1 MSSTPNQAAEAAKLM
16 KNASAFLLDIEGTTT
31 SISFVKDKLF
41 PYVRENLATYLKE
54 NWAEAS
60 FQGVLKKL
68 VEQAKADVEAKME
81 GAVALDDEEESPEK
95 AQDAVK
101 NNVLWMMDAD
111 RKAGALK
118 LLQAQM
124 YVKGYEAGSLK
135 GHLYDDVEP
144 QFKKWNE
151 DGKKI
156 YIYSSGNV
164 EAQKLLFKNSEAGDV
179 SALIADYFDTD
190 MGAKV
195 EKESYTK
202 IAEKIG
208 KPIGEVLFF
217 TDIVKEADAATEAGM
232 PVILLERE
240 GNAPLTEADKTKY
253 TVISSFK
260 IEVEEEEVPA
270 KKQKLDVDAKPAEEE
285 KKAEEETMEVQLEE
299 KKVEEKE
306 TETEISEEK
315 KESNSTNGVHHKNGT
330 EEKTNGSEDKSNGE
344 EKESN
349 GTEEKTNGESK
360 EEEKSEE
367 SAAQKTVSPT
377 KKVVT
382 DEAAGDAPQVAA
394 E

>member
-1 MSSTPNQAAEAAKLM
+1 
-16 KNASAFLLDIEGTTT
+16 
-31 SISFVKDKLF
+31 
-41 PYVRENLATYLKE
+41 
-54 NWAEAS
+54 
-60 FQGVLKKL
+60 
-68 VEQAKADVEAKME
+68 ME

-111 RKAGALK
+111 RKVGALK

-144 QFKKWNE
+144 QFKKWNG

-179 SALIADYFDTD
+179 TTMITDYFDTD

-217 TDIVKEADAATEAGM
+217 TDVVKEADAATEAGM

-253 TVISSFK
+253 AVISSLK

-270 KKQKLDVDAKPAEEE
+270 KKQKLDVDEKPAVEE
-285 KKAEEETMEVQLEE
+285 KKAEEEKMEVQLEE

-306 TETEISEEK
+306 TEKEISEEKEIGEEKKETSEEK
-315 KESNSTNGVHHKNGT
+315 KESNSTNGVHHENGT
-330 EEKTNGSEDKSNGE
+330 EEKTNGSEEKSNGE
-344 EKESN
+344 EKDSNGTEKESN
-349 GTEEKTNGESK
+349 GTEEKTNGCERGRAARHTYNAIRQIRPITPILAHKHNMIAFMCIFGS
-360 EEEKSEE
+360 SIE
-367 SAAQKTVSPT
+367 SAQNCNRLLT
-377 KKVVT
+377 KVCALCAYFLFIIISEVYAHWNLKFLM
-382 DEAAGDAPQVAA
+382 
-394 E
+394 